1 MKNKHITLIGA
12 PSSAGAYG
20 PGQEK
25 APQALRAA
33 GLIELLEAHNI
44 RVSDQGD
51 VAGFRWKVDREHP
64 RGMNAGIVAGV
75 ANAVAEKVQA
85 SFHEYEKIL
94 VIGGDCTVELGVI
107 AGCLHR
113 SENIGLV
120 YIDLDTDL
128 NTPHSVEDGAFD
140 WMGVAHLLNIEGT
153 EKKLASLGK
162 RIPMLHPA
170 QVHFFANGN
179 MTGFEKAVIHQ
190 HNIAE
195 TPVREVEADPAGTA
209 GKICNGWA
217 RSFDHLLIHLDVDVL
232 DYVDMPLA
240 ENYRRN
246 QGLKFDQLMLA
257 LGEFLKTPNW
267 RVLTITEINPDHGE
281 NDGSTLRMF
290 SERLA
295 KVLGKAFNAPD

>member
-25 APQALRAA
+25 APQALRAS
-33 GLIELLEAHNI
+33 GLIKLLGGHHI

-51 VAGFRWKVDREHP
+51 VTGARWTVDREHP
-64 RGMNAGIVAGV
+64 KSMNADIVARV
-75 ANAVAEKVQA
+75 ANAVAGKVEA
-85 SFHEYEKIL
+85 SFHEDKKIL
-94 VIGGDCTVELGVI
+94 VIGGDCSVELGVV
-107 AGCLHR
+107 AGCLRR

-153 EKKLASLGK
+153 EKKLSSLGK
-162 RIPMLHPA
+162 RIPMLHPS

-179 MTGFEKAVIHQ
+179 MTGFEKAVIQQ
-190 HNIAE
+190 HAIAE
-195 TPVREVEADPAGTA
+195 IPVQEVAADPAGAA

-217 RSFDHLLIHLDVDVL
+217 KSFDHLLIHLDVDVL

-257 LGEFLKTPNW
+257 MEEFLKTPNW

-295 KVLGKAFNAPD
+295 KALGEAFDAS

>member
-25 APQALRAA
+25 APQALRDA
-33 GLIELLEAHNI
+33 GLVRFLEDRGI

-51 VAGFRWKVDREHP
+51 VPGFRWRVDREHP
-64 RGMNAGIVAGV
+64 RSMNAGMVTSVAG
-75 ANAVAEKVQA
+75 AVAGKVQA
-85 SFHEYEKIL
+85 AFCEDEKLLI
-94 VIGGDCTVELGVI
+94 IGGDCTVELGVV

-140 WMGVAHLLNIEGT
+140 WMGVAHLLRLEGT
-153 EKKLASLGK
+153 EEKLAGLGK
-162 RIPMLHPA
+162 RVPMLHPS

-179 MTGFEKAVIHQ
+179 MTGFERTVIHQ
-190 HNIAE
+190 YNMAQ
-195 TPVREVEADPAGTA
+195 TPVQEAAADPAGAA

-217 RSFDHLLIHLDVDVL
+217 KAFDHLLIHLDVDVL

-240 ENYRRN
+240 ENYRRQ
-246 QGLKFDQLMLA
+246 QGLTFDQLMRA
-257 LGEFLKTPNW
+257 LGEFVKAPNW
-267 RVLTITEINPDHGE
+267 RTLTVTEINPDHGE
-281 NDGSTLRMF
+281 SDGSTLRVF

-295 KVLGKAFNAPD
+295 AVLGEAF